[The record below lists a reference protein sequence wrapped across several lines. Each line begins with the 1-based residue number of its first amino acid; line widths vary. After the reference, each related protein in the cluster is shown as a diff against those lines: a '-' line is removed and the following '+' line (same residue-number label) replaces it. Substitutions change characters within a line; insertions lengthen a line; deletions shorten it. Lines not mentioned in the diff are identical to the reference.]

1 MISLIRLN
9 ALQYKCL
16 TIMRYKKLILCIV
29 LLLCVGLFGLY
40 AQEAVPATGGDAS
53 GHGGS
58 ASYTVGQVVYTTIG
72 PIGSAVQGIQISY
85 EIYELPGSKD
95 VVGITLEC
103 SIYPNP
109 VPDYLKLQVKNFI
122 DENLTYSLYD
132 MNGKIITTQKVL
144 SQETIISMIYL
155 SHGVYLL
162 TVTDNKKTIKTFKVI
177 KN

>member
-1 MISLIRLN
+1 
-9 ALQYKCL
+9 
-16 TIMRYKKLILCIV
+16 
-29 LLLCVGLFGLY
+29 
-40 AQEAVPATGGDAS
+40 
-53 GHGGS
+53 
-58 ASYTVGQVVYTTIG
+58 
-72 PIGSAVQGIQISY
+72 
-85 EIYELPGSKD
+85 
-95 VVGITLEC
+95 LEC

-122 DENLTYSLYD
+122 DEKLTYSLYD